1 MSGPRPTPAKPRRRR
16 RPTLGAA
23 VLCGALLG
31 NLLDDGASLLGDL
44 SDSDPRALF
53 ASRGN
58 LGRALERL
66 ASMRESALAMPA
78 EQRSALPGIDW
89 RAWESLPL
97 QSASGPTREWRE
109 RLWRLVVE
117 LVPATVEEA
126 RRYQAPTER

>member
-1 MSGPRPTPAKPRRRR
+1 MTGPRPTPASPRRRR

-58 LGRALERL
+58 LERVLERL
-66 ASMRESALAMPA
+66 ASMRENALAMPA
-78 EQRSALPGIDW
+78 DQRSAMPGIDW
-89 RAWESLPL
+89 QAWENLPL
-97 QSASGPTREWRE
+97 QAASGPTREWRE
-109 RLWRLVVE
+109 RLWQLVVE

-126 RRYQAPTER
+126 RRYQTPTER

>member
-1 MSGPRPTPAKPRRRR
+1 MTGLRPTLPRPRRRR
-16 RPTLGAA
+16 RPALGAA

-44 SDSDPRALF
+44 SGGDAQALF
-53 ASRGN
+53 ATRGN
-58 LGRALERL
+58 LERVLERL
-66 ASMRESALAMPA
+66 AAMRENALAMPA
-78 EQRSALPGIDW
+78 DQRSAMPGIDW
-89 RAWESLPL
+89 QAWENLPL

-126 RRYQAPTER
+126 RRYQAPGDS

>member
-1 MSGPRPTPAKPRRRR
+1 MAGLRPTLPRPRRRR

-31 NLLDDGASLLGDL
+31 NLLDDGASLLGEL
-44 SDSDPRALF
+44 SGGDAQALF
-53 ASRGN
+53 ATRGN
-58 LGRALERL
+58 LERVLERL
-66 ASMRESALAMPA
+66 AAMRENALAMPA
-78 EQRSALPGIDW
+78 DQRRAMPGIDW
-89 RAWESLPL
+89 QAWENLPL

-126 RRYQAPTER
+126 RRYQAPGDS

>member
-1 MSGPRPTPAKPRRRR
+1 MTGPRPTLSRPRRHRH
-16 RPTLGAA
+16 PTVGVA

-44 SDSDPRALF
+44 SGGDQQALF
-53 ASRGN
+53 GSRGK
-58 LGRALERL
+58 LERVLERL
-66 ASMRESALAMPA
+66 AAMRENALAMPA
-78 EQRSALPGIDW
+78 EQRRAMPGIDW
-89 RAWESLPL
+89 QAWENLPL

-126 RRYQAPTER
+126 RRYQVPDDS